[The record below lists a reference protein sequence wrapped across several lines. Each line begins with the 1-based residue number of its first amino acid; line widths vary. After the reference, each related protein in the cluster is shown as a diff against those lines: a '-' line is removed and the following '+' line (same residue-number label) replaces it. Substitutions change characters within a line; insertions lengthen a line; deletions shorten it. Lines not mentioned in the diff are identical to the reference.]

1 MKDLVVV
8 ITNYSSILTNKD
20 LATVYWCGDAL
31 LITPIIEGNKN
42 YWYATGLCCE
52 QSTTHFALS
61 KSTFDGPDFN
71 LKTLRMK
78 SLNIHTNSLN

>member
-20 LATVYWCGDAL
+20 LATVYWCGNAL

-42 YWYATGLCCE
+42 
-52 QSTTHFALS
+52 
-61 KSTFDGPDFN
+61 D
-71 LKTLRMK
+71 
-78 SLNIHTNSLN
+78 